1 MSNIRWS
8 HKMHQRFRMRFQ
20 LNIRFYW
27 CLWSSKFDLEVLHL
41 RIFQWNN
48 STDMKIL
55 DFRFEWPIYTKS
67 GQRIQ
72 IWHQNPFYVN
82 FKHYVIAKNDIE
94 VLRYTNLYKIE
105 VKEFKFEVKTKQHK
119 LRHHYVIVES
129 KTNLI
134 YIRLHPCIFDH
145 YPCSQHYM
153 HIHVRLGQ
161 DMCMS
166 PENYYVQKL
175 K

>member
-105 VKEFKFEVKTKQHK
+105 VKEFKFEVKTNIW
-119 LRHHYVIVES
+119 RHHFVIVNVAYYQTWFFTCKY
-129 KTNLI
+129 KTGVFWMNIINLNWLFSHWFLSFI
-134 YIRLHPCIFDH
+134 
-145 YPCSQHYM
+145 
-153 HIHVRLGQ
+153 
-161 DMCMS
+161 
-166 PENYYVQKL
+166 
-175 K
+175 